1 MAMKVKTAI
10 LFLMFGTQVG
20 CQFER
25 RGQEGLGEES
35 PFERY
40 VRLLDVDAVAFMN
53 DEKLLT
59 IEDLPLMSDETFEDA
74 LALKRTDIRFFELL
88 CGWYLSKFDLYYRS
102 HLRQTY
108 PVVED
113 PFRKIDW
120 KSESRRN
127 GSYFVYANFVL
138 LTGRDK
144 TIGPTGHD
152 DSHWYAHEATE
163 YMSDI
168 LFKHIEK
175 RCLRSREVRVLRE
188 WSRVALLK

>member
-1 MAMKVKTAI
+1 MAMKVKAAI

-35 PFERY
+35 LFERY

-120 KSESRRN
+120 KS
-127 GSYFVYANFVL
+127 FVL

>member
-1 MAMKVKTAI
+1 MAMKVKAAI

-25 RGQEGLGEES
+25 LGQEGLGEES
-35 PFERY
+35 LFERY

-152 DSHWYAHEATE
+152 DSIGTRMKRLNICRTFYSSILK
-163 YMSDI
+163 SDACEVVKCAS
-168 LFKHIEK
+168 FVNGVAW
-175 RCLRSREVRVLRE
+175 RC
-188 WSRVALLK
+188 

>member
-1 MAMKVKTAI
+1 MRENCTYGSMRGRAFPTGRPALLLLVLPMV
-10 LFLMFGTQVG
+10 Q
-20 CQFER
+20 R
-25 RGQEGLGEES
+25 REGFVRMDGQNGGMGRRPL
-35 PFERY
+35 R
-40 VRLLDVDAVAFMN
+40 VLRFMVN
-53 DEKLLT
+53 
-59 IEDLPLMSDETFEDA
+59 S
-74 LALKRTDIRFFELL
+74 
-88 CGWYLSKFDLYYRS
+88 GWYLSKFDLYYRS

-127 GSYFVYANFVL
+127 GSCFVYANFVL